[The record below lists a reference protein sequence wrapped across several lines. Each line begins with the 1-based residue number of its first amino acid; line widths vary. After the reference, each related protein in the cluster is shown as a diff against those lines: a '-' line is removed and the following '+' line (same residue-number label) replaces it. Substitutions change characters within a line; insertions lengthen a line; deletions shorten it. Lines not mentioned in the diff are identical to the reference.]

1 MTADLAEEN
10 PKDLK
15 KTPDSDIFLHFA
27 QMQSMQNRAKI
38 GEEIKL

>member
-1 MTADLAEEN
+1 MTADSAEEN

-15 KTPDSDIFLHFA
+15 KTPDSNIVLHFP

-38 GEEIKL
+38 GEEIQL